1 MPLEIIKRDITK
13 IKVDYVVDTL
23 SIFKNEIKHN
33 PIINPTQEIQNVYLK
48 SLKNAVELNKKSVAL
63 TLIKNKNTDLIQIN
77 TLKIATDAIKEFLHN
92 NEIEVF
98 LITSDKEDLNFPKEL

>member
-33 PIINPTQEIQNVYLK
+33 PIINPTQEIQLLK
-48 SLKNAVELNKKSVAL
+48 MLLN
-63 TLIKNKNTDLIQIN
+63 LIKNL
-77 TLKIATDAIKEFLHN
+77 
-92 NEIEVF
+92 
-98 LITSDKEDLNFPKEL
+98 